1 MPKLSE
7 AAKGSSDAA
16 KRMQS
21 EMGTVSDVTA
31 PDQPKPGSKG
41 GKKKLGKLGG

>member
-7 AAKGSSDAA
+7 AAKGSSSAA

-21 EMGTVSDVTA
+21 EMGTVADVTA
-31 PDQPKPGSKG
+31 PDQPKRT
-41 GKKKLGKLGG
+41 KKKLGKLGG